1 MKELTESN
9 QEIYE
14 KDLKFKVDF
23 ELPLTNGIY
32 GNSLRFGA
40 KYASKTKDRKT
51 LCYDYADAYKDT
63 FDKDYMNNLTSQI
76 RDGYMPGNQ
85 YKSTDFVSKEYLGSL
100 DLSSMEG
107 EQVLEESSG
116 NYHARENVTSAFFRF
131 DQNLGKKIK
140 MMAGLR
146 MEATNIK
153 YNGWNWNVA
162 DDKDETETLEPTGNH
177 KNSYVNWLPSLLFKY
192 DVTDDLKLRA
202 SFTETL
208 SRP

>member
-1 MKELTESN
+1 
-9 QEIYE
+9 
-14 KDLKFKVDF
+14 
-23 ELPLTNGIY
+23 
-32 GNSLRFGA
+32 
-40 KYASKTKDRKT
+40 
-51 LCYDYADAYKDT
+51 
-63 FDKDYMNNLTSQI
+63 
-76 RDGYMPGNQ
+76 MPGDQ
-85 YKSTDFVSKEYLGSL
+85 YKPTDFVSKEYLGSL

-146 MEATNIK
+146 MEATHIK

-192 DVTDDLKLRA
+192 DVNDDLKLRA

-208 SRP
+208 SRPKYSALIPCVNINRSDNELVMGNSDLTPTISYNLDLSADYYFKKCRSDQRRYLLQEDQ